1 MPPLAAQDIGRL
13 EFSKPLAVGLHLDTQ
28 PGKAR
33 AVIPPRG
40 GAVARP
46 WRVPESRP
54 ASSDIADH
62 LLPAKRKSRRRG
74 GRGADEI
81 LPLPEDER
89 RSVLLDQPESRPV
102 QGVRVRILVDRVP
115 PDFKLDW
122 LVRDQALGPRREQF
136 RTRDRVAHREDVL
149 ERGNRH
155 GGCGG
160 GSGPGVQTLWVVA
173 AGGDHPSRSHRLSPC
188 CREHRD
194 ARREDHHR
202 RRLPLRDLRDW
213 TSGSASILTAT
224 LVPVARTATVNAA
237 STPSI
242 RLLRLRRARPGRR
255 KGRRAHLTWSS
266 LTSCSGVHP
275 SPEVRRLWPS

>member
-13 EFSKPLAVGLHLDTQ
+13 EFSKPLAVGLHLTHSPARRAPLYLRGAAQSPAREGFLNHDRLHRTSLTTFSPPNEQ
-28 PGKAR
+28 P
-33 AVIPPRG
+33 
-40 GAVARP
+40 
-46 WRVPESRP
+46 
-54 ASSDIADH
+54 SS
-62 LLPAKRKSRRRG
+62 G
-74 GRGADEI
+74 GRGADEV
-81 LPLPEDER
+81 LPSPEDER

-213 TSGSASILTAT
+213 TSGSASTLTAT

-275 SPEVRRLWPS
+275 SPAVRRLWPS